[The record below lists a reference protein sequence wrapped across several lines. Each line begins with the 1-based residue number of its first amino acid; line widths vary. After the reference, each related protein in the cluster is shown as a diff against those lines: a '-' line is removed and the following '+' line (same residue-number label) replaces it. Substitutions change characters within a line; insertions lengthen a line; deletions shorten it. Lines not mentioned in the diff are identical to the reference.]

1 MPGDTSFFVING
13 DTTCFLTDSQGKR
26 VFIGE
31 NEASK
36 SVITGEQ
43 PKPGPDDGAFK
54 GSVFVVGLIL
64 IIFGGRVLL
73 ARVLKAYR
81 VKLSKGAYDSN
92 FGWYYKE
99 LSIYNTYF
107 RSLPG
112 PQQEKFVQ
120 RTVSFM
126 FNKRFTYE
134 GIEADDR
141 MPLLISA
148 AAVQITFGLNKYH
161 LDYFKDIF
169 VYREDYQHGLYNQ
182 PFMGHVSADGIHLS
196 WNNFMKGYENYSDA
210 ENVGIHEMAHAL
222 TYDNF
227 MSGELGGD
235 AGFKERFADFSR
247 IARPL
252 FNQMRQG
259 KVGLLNSYA
268 ATNYHEFWAVAVETF
283 FEKPV
288 EMKAEL
294 GELYAAMCWLLNQ
307 DPLQPNKILNNALL
321 TSRKAFR

>member
-13 DTTCFLTDSQGKR
+13 DTTYFLTDTLGKR
-26 VFIGE
+26 VFIGK
-31 NEASK
+31 NEASE
-36 SVITGEQ
+36 SVITEEQ
-43 PKPGPDDGAFK
+43 PKPAPDDGAFK
-54 GSVFVVGLIL
+54 GSLFVVSLIL
-64 IIFGGRVLL
+64 IAFGGRALI
-73 ARVLKAYR
+73 AQVLKAYR

-99 LSIYNTYF
+99 LSIYNAYF
-107 RSLPG
+107 RSLPRH
-112 PQQEKFVQ
+112 QQEKFVQ

-126 FNKRFTYE
+126 FNKRFTYK

-161 LDYFKDIF
+161 LDHFKDIF
-169 VYREDYQHGLYNQ
+169 VYREDYQYGLYNQ
-182 PFMGHVSADGIHLS
+182 PFMGHVSADGIHLT

-222 TYDNF
+222 AYDNF

-235 AGFKERFADFSR
+235 ADFKERFTDFSA

-252 FNQMRQG
+252 FNEMQQG
-259 KVGLLNSYA
+259 KNNLLNSYA

-283 FEKPV
+283 FEKPAG
-288 EMKAEL
+288 MKAEL
-294 GELYAAMCWLLNQ
+294 EELYAAMCWLLNQ
-307 DPLQPNKILNNALL
+307 DPLQPNKILNNAWLK
-321 TSRKAFR
+321 SRKPFR